1 MCLGKQSAVKSIE
14 TKDKVEEGCLTVEQ
28 KDTEAQNRSKRK
40 LWGQLYK
47 SWGKGRKKRKNREP
61 RKITIQNFQNIPDKC
76 LLLKYKD
83 IKPLLNRRSR
93 WKNSRVSVLIVQNI
107 RGGRKTL
114 QTPKKKKITDH
125 NNFQLHNNM
134 TLERKENSLP
144 WGILTEDDL

>member
-1 MCLGKQSAVKSIE
+1 M
-14 TKDKVEEGCLTVEQ
+14 TVEQ
-28 KDTEAQNRSKRK
+28 KDTEAQNRRKRK

-107 RGGRKTL
+107 RGG
-114 QTPKKKKITDH
+114 KKNSTDSQEEKDH
-125 NNFQLHNNM
+125 G
-134 TLERKENSLP
+134 S
-144 WGILTEDDL
+144 